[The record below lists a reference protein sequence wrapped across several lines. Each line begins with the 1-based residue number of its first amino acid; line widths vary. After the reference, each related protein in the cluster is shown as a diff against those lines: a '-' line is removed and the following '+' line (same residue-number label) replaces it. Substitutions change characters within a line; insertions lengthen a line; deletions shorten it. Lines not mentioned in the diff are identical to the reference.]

1 MSTVTGVGDDEPQL
15 RPALPIA
22 TGRRAAAKLWH
33 QVLRFRRLAWAA
45 LLLTVLAA
53 SAGVVVP
60 LLLGD
65 VVDIV
70 LDGDGT
76 RLGLLVVLLVVAA
89 LASGVLTAVSRRY
102 SDQLGMTM
110 AADLREQVIDKA
122 LRMDS
127 ATLERAGTGDVTSRV
142 TEDVE
147 LVNTS
152 VRVAAG
158 VFTSLVT
165 VVLTFV
171 GFATLDWRLA
181 LAFLLV
187 FPVHAFGLRR
197 FLPAAGPLYA
207 KERVAAGERTQQVM
221 NVLHGAPT
229 VHAYGMEARQT
240 AVVERASR
248 RAVDAALTA
257 IRAFFRFASTMNIAE
272 AVGLVAVLTT
282 GFLLVRADQVSVGDV
297 TAAALLFHRLFGP
310 LGTLL
315 MSFNDIQSAGAAL
328 TRLVGVADLPV
339 PRDGVPRDRPTSA
352 DLVAHGVSHTYVEGE
367 PVLHGVDVRVPAGQS
382 LAVVG
387 ESGAGKT
394 TLAAILGGV
403 FPATDGVVTIGGV
416 EVTELDPVQLRQRVG
431 VVTQEVHVFSG
442 SFRDDLLLVR
452 PDAGDDDLHAALTVV
467 GADRWVV
474 ALPDGLDTVVGEGH
488 HKLTAAQAQQVA
500 LARIVLADP
509 PVVIL
514 DEATAEA
521 GSAGARELELSARAA
536 LAGRTAVVVAHR
548 LTQAQE
554 CDEVAVMADGR
565 IVEQGT
571 PAELVAAG
579 GAYATLWRAWHAS

>member
-1 MSTVTGVGDDEPQL
+1 MSS
-15 RPALPIA
+15 PAPSPARTMLPIA

-33 QVLRFRRLAWAA
+33 QVLRFKKLAWAA
-45 LLLTVLAA
+45 LLLTVLSAA
-53 SAGVVVP
+53 AGVVVP
-60 LLLGD
+60 LLLGE

-70 LDGDGT
+70 LSGDGSK
-76 RLGLLVVLLVVAA
+76 LVLLIVLLVVAA
-89 LASGVLTAVSRRY
+89 LASGILTAVSDRY

-127 ATLERAGTGDVTSRV
+127 ATLERAGTGDLTSRV

-147 LVNTS
+147 LINTS
-152 VRVAAG
+152 VRVASG
-158 VFTSLVT
+158 VFTALVT
-165 VVLTFV
+165 VVLTFA
-171 GFATLDWRLA
+171 GFASLDWRLA

-187 FPVHAFGLRR
+187 FPVHAFGLLR
-197 FLPAAGPLYA
+197 FLPAAGPAYA
-207 KERVAAGERTQQVM
+207 RERIAAGERTQEVM

-240 AVVERASR
+240 GVVEVASQ
-248 RAVDAALTA
+248 RAVTAALA
-257 IRAFFRFASTMNIAE
+257 AMRAFLRFSSTMNIAE
-272 AVGLVAVLTT
+272 AVGLVSVLTM
-282 GFLLVRADQVSVGDV
+282 GFFLVRADQVTVGAV

-315 MSFNDIQSAGAAL
+315 TSFNDIQSAGAAL
-328 TRLVGVADLPV
+328 TRLVGVADLVV
-339 PRDGVPRDRPTSA
+339 PGSMAPRPRTVSA
-352 DLVAHGVSHTYVEGE
+352 GLVADSVSHAYVAGE
-367 PVLHGVDVRVPAGQS
+367 PVLHEVSVSVPAGSS

-403 FPATDGVVTIGGV
+403 FPATGGSVLIGGIPV
-416 EVTELDPVQLRQRVG
+416 DELDPAQLRERVG

-442 SFRDDLLLVR
+442 AFRDDLLLAR
-452 PDAGDDDLHAALTVV
+452 PGASDAEVLAALRIV
-467 GADRWVV
+467 GADRWVA
-474 ALPDGLDTVVGEGH
+474 ALAHGLDTQVGEGQ

-521 GSAGARELELSARAA
+521 GSAGARELEASARAA
-536 LAGRTAVVVAHR
+536 LRGRTAVVVAHR
-548 LTQAQE
+548 LTQAAE
-554 CDEVAVMADGR
+554 CDQVAVMAEGR
-565 IVEQGT
+565 IIEQGR

-579 GAYATLWRAWHAS
+579 GAYARLWHAWRTS